1 LVAWLLFFAN
11 LLWTVAYDTQYAMV
25 DRDDDLKI
33 GLKSSA
39 ILFGRYDKQII
50 GALQLSTLLLLLAVG
65 QLMTLGGWYY
75 WGLLGAAVLFVYQQR
90 LIRERQREACFQA
103 FLNNNYVGALV
114 FAGLVLDYL
123 LA

>member
-1 LVAWLLFFAN
+1 MRGAAPRAALLVGLLF
-11 LLWTVAYDTQYAMV
+11 VV
-25 DRDDDLKI
+25 EP
-33 GLKSSA
+33 
-39 ILFGRYDKQII
+39 
-50 GALQLSTLLLLLAVG
+50 GAA
-65 QLMTLGGWYY
+65 
-75 WGLLGAAVLFVYQQR
+75 LGAAVLFVYQQR

>member
-1 LVAWLLFFAN
+1 
-11 LLWTVAYDTQYAMV
+11 
-25 DRDDDLKI
+25 
-33 GLKSSA
+33 
-39 ILFGRYDKQII
+39 
-50 GALQLSTLLLLLAVG
+50 
-65 QLMTLGGWYY
+65 YY

-114 FAGLVLDYL
+114 FTGLVLDYL